1 MKFGSMAA
9 HSSSKEGFNVRVTDA
24 TAPPLDVPI

>member
-9 HSSSKEGFNVRVTDA
+9 T
-24 TAPPLDVPI
+24 